1 MSGGHFDY
9 HQTHIKRIADG
20 IERLVEGEHK
30 AYDFSPET
38 LAEFEKA
45 VRVLREAYVYAH
57 RIDWLVSGDDGEE
70 TFHKRLAR
78 DLKELK

>member
-9 HQTHIKRIADG
+9 TQDHIRDIAEEVERIVA
-20 IERLVEGEHK
+20 HK
-30 AYDFSPET
+30 AYSLGPET

-57 RIDWLVSGDDGEE
+57 RIDWLLSGDDGEE
-70 TFHKRLAR
+70 AFHERLAH